1 VPVSIKLSIIVPA
14 YNEEQRLRP
23 ALEEYLRFF
32 LPRYGDAVEILVV
45 VNGSTDRTEQV
56 AHETAAGDPRV
67 RVIVEPAR
75 VGKGGAVQLG
85 FAAAR
90 GELVGFVDADG
101 STPPA
106 AFQDLVDKIGDAGAI
121 IASRW
126 HRDSVITP
134 QPLSRRIASRLFN
147 GLVRLLFRLP
157 ITDTQCG
164 AKVFTASA
172 IHEVL
177 PKLGVTQWAF
187 DVDLLF
193 HLQQAGY
200 RIKEIATV
208 WNDKA
213 GSRLHVFTAS
223 IEVVLALIRLRLLYS
238 RFRWLVPVINKT
250 LGRFLPWD
258 PRRGRKL

>member
-1 VPVSIKLSIIVPA
+1 MKLSIIIPA

-23 ALEEYLRFF
+23 AMGEYFHFF
-32 LPRYGDAVEILVV
+32 LPRYGNEVEFLIV

-56 AHETAAGDPRV
+56 AREMADGDQRI
-67 RVIVEPAR
+67 RVIVEPQR
-75 VGKGGAVQLG
+75 VGKGGAVRLG
-85 FAAAR
+85 FSEAR
-90 GELVGFVDADG
+90 GELIGFVDADG

-106 AFQDLVDKIGDAGAI
+106 AFQALVEHIGAAGAI

-126 HRDSVITP
+126 HRDSKITP
-134 QPLSRRIASRLFN
+134 QPLSRRIASRIFN
-147 GLVRLLFRLP
+147 WWVRLMFGLP

-164 AKVFTASA
+164 AKVFTAPA

-177 PKLGVTQWAF
+177 PQLDMTQWAF

-193 HLQQAGY
+193 HLRRAGY
-200 RIKEIATV
+200 RITEIATV

-223 IEVVLALIRLRLLYS
+223 MEMFAALVRLRLLYS
-238 RFRWLVPVINKT
+238 PCKWVVPLVNHTI
-250 LGRFLPWD
+250 GRLMPWD
-258 PRRGRKL
+258 QRRGRKI

>member
-1 VPVSIKLSIIVPA
+1 MSLKLSIIIPA

-32 LPRYGDAVEILVV
+32 LPRYGDAVEVIVV

-56 AHETAAGDPRV
+56 ARDVAAGDARV
-67 RVIVEPAR
+67 HIIVEPER
-75 VGKGGAVQLG
+75 VGKGGAVCLG
-85 FAAAR
+85 FEAAH

-101 STPPA
+101 ATPPT
-106 AFQDLVDKIGDAGAI
+106 AFQDLVDKIDDAGAI

-126 HRDSVITP
+126 HRDSIITP

-147 GLVRLLFRLP
+147 GMVRLLFKLP

-164 AKVFTASA
+164 AKVFTAPA
-172 IHEVL
+172 IHAIL
-177 PKLGVTQWAF
+177 TKLGTTQWAF

-193 HLQQAGY
+193 QLQQAGY
-200 RIKEIATV
+200 GIKEIPTV

-213 GSRLHVFTAS
+213 GSRLHVLTAS
-223 IEVVLALIRLRLLYS
+223 VEVCAALIRLRLMYS
-238 RFRWLVPVINKT
+238 RFNWLVPFLHNT
-250 LGRFLPWD
+250 MGRFVAAD
-258 PRRGRKL
+258 SRRGRKL

>member
-1 VPVSIKLSIIVPA
+1 MQLSIIIPA

-32 LPRYGDAVEILVV
+32 LPRYGDRVELLIV

-56 AHETAAGDPRV
+56 AREIANGDPRI
-67 RVIVEPAR
+67 RVIVEPKR
-75 VGKGGAVQLG
+75 VGKGGAVRLG
-85 FAAAR
+85 FEAAR
-90 GELVGFVDADG
+90 GDLIGFVDADG

-106 AFQDLVDKIGDAGAI
+106 AFLDLVEHIGDAGAI

-126 HRDSVITP
+126 HPDSKITP
-134 QPLSRRIASRLFN
+134 QPLSRRIASRIFN
-147 GLVRLLFRLP
+147 GWVRLMFKLP

-164 AKVFTASA
+164 AKVFTAPA
-172 IHEVL
+172 IREVL
-177 PKLGVTQWAF
+177 PHLGTTQWAF

-193 HLQQAGY
+193 QLRRAGY
-200 RIKEIATV
+200 RITEIATV

-223 IEVVLALIRLRLLYS
+223 MEMFAALIRLRLLYS
-238 RFRWLVPVINKT
+238 PFKWVVPLVNRTI
-250 LGRFLPWD
+250 GRLMPWD
-258 PRRGRKL
+258 TRRGRKL

>member
-1 VPVSIKLSIIVPA
+1 MKLSLIIPA

-32 LPRYGDAVEILVV
+32 LPRYGNEIEILVV
-45 VNGSTDRTEQV
+45 VNGSSDRTEEV
-56 AHETAAGDPRV
+56 ARETAGGDPRV
-67 RVIVEPAR
+67 QVLVEPQR
-75 VGKGGAVQLG
+75 VGKGGAVRIG

-90 GELVGFVDADG
+90 GDLIGFVDADG
-101 STPPA
+101 STPPT
-106 AFQDLVDKIGDAGAI
+106 AFQDLVEHIGEAGAI

-126 HRDSVITP
+126 HRDSKITP

-147 GLVRLLFRLP
+147 GWVRLLFKLP

-164 AKVFTASA
+164 AKVFTAQA

-177 PKLGVTQWAF
+177 PNLGMTQWAF

-193 HLQQAGY
+193 HLRRAGY
-200 RIKEIATV
+200 PIKEIATV

-213 GSRLHVFTAS
+213 GSRLHVFTAAT
-223 IEVVLALIRLRLLYS
+223 EMFAALIRLRLLYS
-238 RFRWLVPVINKT
+238 RFHWLVPVINKT
-250 LGRFLPWD
+250 VGRFLPWD
-258 PRRGRKL
+258 QRRGRKL